1 MKTPEVLWIDGA
13 GLPGDK
19 WAGDLPGLAAPGEAM
34 DARVFLR
41 DSNGEVAAWASLW
54 WKDTPQFDGR
64 RLGAI
69 GGFGARSQDAAV
81 ALLDAACGRLRD
93 GGCARVV
100 GPMNGNTWRAY
111 RYVVES
117 DGRGPFLLEPRNPGE
132 YPVWWQAA
140 GFSVIGGYS
149 SSSVPLTGVATVP
162 DALLARMSDS
172 GLVIRDLDAS
182 RYDEELALIHE
193 VTLTGFAN
201 NFLYTPLGKEP
212 FMAAY
217 RKIRDRVEPRFVRI
231 AELHGKACGYVFAIA
246 DLEAAARGEKPALI
260 IKTLTVDPAARCA
273 GLGSLLVD
281 EVQRR
286 GHDAGYREAIHA
298 LQYDDNNV
306 LRITKRHG
314 GRCFRRY
321 ALFTKP
327 L

>member
-1 MKTPEVLWIDGA
+1 MKTSEVLWIDGA
-13 GLPGDK
+13 GLPCDE
-19 WAGDLPGLAAPGEAM
+19 WAKDLPGLAAPGEGM

-41 DSNGEVAAWASLW
+41 DSNGGVAAWASLW
-54 WKDTPQFDGR
+54 WNETPQLDGR

-69 GGFGARSQDAAV
+69 GGFGAKTQEASII
-81 ALLDAACGRLRD
+81 LLDIACARLRD
-93 GGCARVV
+93 VGCARAV
-100 GPMNGNTWRAY
+100 GPMNGNTWRSY

-117 DGRGPFLLEPRNPGE
+117 TGRGPFWLEPRNPAE
-132 YPVWWQAA
+132 YPTWWQGA

-149 SSSVPLTGVATVP
+149 SSSVPLTGAATVP
-162 DALLARMSDS
+162 DALVARMAES

-193 VTLTGFAN
+193 VTLAGFSN

-217 RKIRDRVEPRFVRI
+217 QKIRDRVEPRFVRI

-286 GHDAGYREAIHA
+286 GHEAGYTEAIHA

-314 GRCFRRY
+314 GECFRRY
-321 ALFTKP
+321 ALFSKP